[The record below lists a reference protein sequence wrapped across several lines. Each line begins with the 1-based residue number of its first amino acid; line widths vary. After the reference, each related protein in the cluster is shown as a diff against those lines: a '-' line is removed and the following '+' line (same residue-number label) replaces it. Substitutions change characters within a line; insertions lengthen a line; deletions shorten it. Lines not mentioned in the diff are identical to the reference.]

1 MLLYLTMLKNTTK
14 GNEMNETLETAKELG
29 NDYLIKGLQEILIL
43 MNADLYSLN
52 GELEVEMI
60 ENGITKLDDTQRN
73 EVLQMV
79 MALLKERK

>member
-1 MLLYLTMLKNTTK
+1 
-14 GNEMNETLETAKELG
+14 MNETLETAKELG

>member
-1 MLLYLTMLKNTTK
+1 MLKNTTK